1 MLPSRLD
8 LGKKK
13 YGGPFT
19 VEQVENVK
27 VFFNILKVL
36 VSLAPLFAI
45 ERSSDILQP
54 IFSTHLSGQSS
65 FSMGNIFSLDLLPML
80 LSVILLI
87 LYVAIL
93 RPLVFEYIPS
103 MLKCIGFGMILLI
116 MPTLIFYILD
126 TVGHLNTSN
135 STECFLTNHYSV
147 LPLNSSEP
155 LDINSMF
162 ENGASSFTQMAS
174 PLTVKKC

>member
-8 LGKKK
+8 LGKKR

-36 VSLAPLFAI
+36 VSLGSLFAI

-65 FSMGNIFSLDLLPML
+65 FSMGNIVSLDLLPML

-87 LYVAIL
+87 L
-93 RPLVFEYIPS
+93 
-103 MLKCIGFGMILLI
+103 CC
-116 MPTLIFYILD
+116 
-126 TVGHLNTSN
+126 N
-135 STECFLTNHYSV
+135 LT
-147 LPLNSSEP
+147 PP
-155 LDINSMF
+155 RF
-162 ENGASSFTQMAS
+162 
-174 PLTVKKC
+174 